1 MNNNTHYMTVE
12 NRPIAC
18 HFCGASIHGKITEK
32 TNPQDK
38 QVVKECKWVCA
49 RCGNLSK
56 VGVVK

>member
-1 MNNNTHYMTVE
+1 MTVE